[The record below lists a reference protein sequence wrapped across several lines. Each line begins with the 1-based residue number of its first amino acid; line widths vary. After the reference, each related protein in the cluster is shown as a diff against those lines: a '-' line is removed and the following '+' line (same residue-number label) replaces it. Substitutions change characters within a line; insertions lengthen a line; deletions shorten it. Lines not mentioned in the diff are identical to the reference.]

1 MGARYSRDLAAA
13 ASMLHRL
20 RDDPEDLELLRDLQR
35 FLVRQI
41 AREERTATRLKMAAR
56 RLKVCLSRDRLP
68 RERARRVKERISA
81 FGELQDDLRHRTVN
95 WRFFGDGIASIY
107 QSTHALKHLYYDADY
122 RPKEVAGFLTG
133 KSGFRREWKLL
144 NWGISMGVPVV
155 LSDLTN
161 IVRHGDI
168 CALGGADPVPVE
180 VKSSSNRN
188 SRTARQDQQRQALA
202 EFYANDGA
210 ALFRGMA
217 NVRRIEIRD
226 ARYSHVDALNH
237 CMHDSVTE
245 GFATIS
251 PEPGLR
257 YVAIS
262 DLTLRDRIGAY
273 ATRATLARQLT
284 PTENWL
290 PCYPFTLTMSTANQL
305 RFILGDT
312 AVVVLMDLSH
322 MKALYE
328 QRGVHATAVM
338 DGVSSFQIC
347 TDPANLDGG
356 VVRISEVFFAR
367 VALEFQSLT
376 WFVDETVRLFHRTV
390 EDMAAIEATG
400 ANVPTM
406 VIPTE
411 WFNLRDCYDVE
422 Q

>member
-20 RDDPEDLELLRDLQR
+20 RDDPEDMGLLRDLQR

-41 AREERTATRLKMAAR
+41 AREERTAKRLKMAAR

-68 RERARRVKERISA
+68 RERARRVKERITA
-81 FGELQDDLRHRTVN
+81 FGGLQDDLRHRAVN

-107 QSTHALKHLYYDADY
+107 QSTHALKHLYYDSDY
-122 RPKEVAGFLTG
+122 RPKEAAGFLTG

-144 NWGISMGVPVV
+144 NCGISMGVPVI

-168 CALGGADPVPVE
+168 CALGGNDPVPVE

-188 SRTARQDQQRQALA
+188 SRTARQDEQRQALA

-217 NVRRIEIRD
+217 NVRRVEIRGS
-226 ARYSHVDALNH
+226 RLSHVDAIND
-237 CMHDSVTE
+237 CMRDSLTE
-245 GFATIS
+245 GFATVA

-262 DLTLRDRIGAY
+262 DPTLLDRIGVH
-273 ATRATLARQLT
+273 ATRTTLARQLT

-290 PCYPFTLTMSTANQL
+290 PCYPFTLSMSPANQL

-312 AVVVLMDLSH
+312 TVVVLTDLSH
-322 MKALYE
+322 IKTLYE

-338 DGVSSFQIC
+338 DGISAFQIC
-347 TDPANLDGG
+347 TNPATLDGG
-356 VVRISEVFFAR
+356 VVRISEVLFAR
-367 VALEFQSLT
+367 VALEFQSLA
-376 WFVDETVRLFHRTV
+376 WFVDETVRLFHVTIEELATV
-390 EDMAAIEATG
+390 EATG
-400 ANVPTM
+400 ANAPTM
-406 VIPTE
+406 VIPAE